1 MLVKNDPM
9 EIFSLCKWGIKS
21 TVWQEIFGGKNF
33 CRCLKIAL
41 GSNFRVFVGIL
52 IVESAI

>member
-1 MLVKNDPM
+1 MLVKNDSM

-21 TVWQEIFGGKNF
+21 TVWQEIFGGKTF

-41 GSNFRVFVGIL
+41 GSNFRVFV
-52 IVESAI
+52 AI